1 MHAFQ
6 ESVEATPETANMAQN
21 MMRSPKRKRLIRM
34 TFSGENA
41 DADFEKF
48 MAKLSRESGMAR
60 VEQAGADNATA
71 QRQELNRDLT
81 GAVEA
86 AAMPT
91 APPQLLDNQLRLLGE
106 ENTRLG
112 KSAAGDE
119 LGQMMTASDPAEL
132 QRIQRQITFGI
143 DPREV
148 AMKAMLNPISTP
160 VSAARPLAFNP
171 FVLGQTAGILPLD
184 LGLNLSNVPSVFGL
198 NEDQQ
203 ALQQ

>member
-1 MHAFQ
+1 
-6 ESVEATPETANMAQN
+6 
-21 MMRSPKRKRLIRM
+21 
-34 TFSGENA
+34 
-41 DADFEKF
+41 
-48 MAKLSRESGMAR
+48 MAR
-60 VEQAGADNATA
+60 VEQAGANSATA

-119 LGQMMTASDPAEL
+119 LGQMMTANNPAEL
-132 QRIQRQITFGI
+132 QSIQRQIMSGF

-148 AMKAMLNPISTP
+148 AMNAILNPISTP
-160 VSAARPLAFNP
+160 ISAAGRVASNPL
-171 FVLGQTAGILPLD
+171 VVGQTAGTLPSD
-184 LGLNLSNVPSVFGL
+184 LGLDLSGL
-198 NEDQQ
+198 SSMLPFNEDQQ
-203 ALQQ
+203 VLQQ